1 MRCNR
6 KARRL
11 TEAALLLLAMILFP
25 VSTHSQSKAAD
36 VEVADAAIRKLSLLS
51 ELQTLQAR
59 AKRLDKPLARAMA
72 EAEIADGL
80 WVLDLDAAKNLLRE
94 AYELTFPS
102 EEIRA
107 KLRKTPVGAQPKF
120 PSQADWARSAVSRRV
135 LQVAGRDRVFVAELV
150 KSGTD
155 QLGHYETHMEYASLA
170 SEALTQGDKED
181 AGHYIREAIDADPTQ
196 IGVLS
201 AIGELAA
208 KDRAAADI
216 VILQYIQRLS
226 QTSLSFTDGSVERSE
241 YLLARL
247 IFPSTNATAGQ
258 IPAPGPAVMKAY
270 VTYELNSLAALGQQY
285 PSSLT
290 SSRILLLLIYP
301 LLKQYAPEL
310 TQQFLDLEQRTRK
323 PGENFSLPSAKS
335 LEGDTRA
342 SYDKRIKQELEQKQP
357 DENVIRS
364 AISHGDFSKAR
375 KMIDKWDDGPRKTQL
390 NEMVDAEQAIG
401 LANNGDISGAR
412 ELAERLSKATS
423 ILRVFPVIAGKCV
436 AKKDDTCAR
445 DLVDQAIKQ
454 LKRAD
459 ATPDAPPPGIP
470 ASIIGTKREFDP
482 ILASLGSLA
491 SAVVSAKDEL
501 ALDVLDEVVIAAN
514 HSELDT
520 GQGRTGFE
528 TSLLKK
534 LAEKNEAR
542 VNLAAMQLQD
552 PLRQIVALAAI
563 DQWKS
568 DKLVA
573 EAKRRST
580 VNESAVKKN

>member
-1 MRCNR
+1 
-6 KARRL
+6 
-11 TEAALLLLAMILFP
+11 
-25 VSTHSQSKAAD
+25 
-36 VEVADAAIRKLSLLS
+36 
-51 ELQTLQAR
+51 
-59 AKRLDKPLARAMA
+59 
-72 EAEIADGL
+72 
-80 WVLDLDAAKNLLRE
+80 
-94 AYELTFPS
+94 
-102 EEIRA
+102 
-107 KLRKTPVGAQPKF
+107 
-120 PSQADWARSAVSRRV
+120 
-135 LQVAGRDRVFVAELV
+135 
-150 KSGTD
+150 
-155 QLGHYETHMEYASLA
+155 
-170 SEALTQGDKED
+170 
-181 AGHYIREAIDADPTQ
+181 
-196 IGVLS
+196 
-201 AIGELAA
+201 
-208 KDRAAADI
+208 
-216 VILQYIQRLS
+216 
-226 QTSLSFTDGSVERSE
+226 
-241 YLLARL
+241 
-247 IFPSTNATAGQ
+247 
-258 IPAPGPAVMKAY
+258 
-270 VTYELNSLAALGQQY
+270 
-285 PSSLT
+285 
-290 SSRILLLLIYP
+290 
-301 LLKQYAPEL
+301 
-310 TQQFLDLEQRTRK
+310 
-323 PGENFSLPSAKS
+323 
-335 LEGDTRA
+335 
-342 SYDKRIKQELEQKQP
+342 
-357 DENVIRS
+357 
-364 AISHGDFSKAR
+364 
-375 KMIDKWDDGPRKTQL
+375 MIDKWDDGPRKTQL

-412 ELAERLSKATS
+412 ELAQRLSKATS